1 MVPYQMNPMLS
12 TGSFRVKAGY
22 LTAFLLLLMSY
33 FLIFLTLQQFLKQMK
48 SIEHTDLVISNLE
61 TLSAYMN
68 EAESS
73 ARGYV
78 ILNDTAYLQMFYS
91 GTKRIDSLSRNIDS
105 LTSDNMNQQ
114 KTSDTLKMLIQ
125 DKLGRMYRGV
135 LLFQQA
141 GNVITKEMRTRGEI
155 GKKLMVSIKATI
167 KKMEDQERN
176 LLELRKEKL
185 RAVSISIK
193 VITITSLIIA
203 LLLSI
208 YSFVTYSKESTAKSN
223 ADEQANSYRKQLEN
237 KITELQEANEELQ
250 ELRSLEKF
258 TATGRIARTI
268 AHEIRNPLTNISLA
282 SEQIKSAND
291 HDEETTMLLEMI
303 NRNAIR
309 INQMISDL
317 LTSTKFAQ
325 LQYAK
330 ISIGSLLD
338 ETLEVAKDRIELKHI
353 TLEKEY
359 HDCECQVLV
368 DIEKMKIAFL
378 NIIVN
383 AVEAME
389 KGSGVLIIK
398 ANGTSD
404 KCTIDFID
412 NGSGMDEETL
422 QKLFDPYFTRKG
434 NGAGLGLTHTQN
446 IILNHK
452 GYIHADS
459 KPGQGSVFTI
469 TLNTA

>member
-1 MVPYQMNPMLS
+1 MLT
-12 TGSFRVKAGY
+12 TGSFRVKTGY

-61 TLSAYMN
+61 TLSAYIN

-78 ILNDTAYLQMFYS
+78 ILNDTTYLQSFYS
-91 GTKRIDSLSRNIDS
+91 GTKKIDSLSKNIDS
-105 LTSDNMNQQ
+105 LTSDNINQQ
-114 KTSDTLKMLIQ
+114 RTGDTLVTLIQ
-125 DKLGRMYRGV
+125 EKLGRMYRGV
-135 LLFQQA
+135 LLFKQA
-141 GNVITKEMRTRGEI
+141 GYVITQEMKARGEI
-155 GKKLMVSIKATI
+155 GKKLTADIKSTI
-167 KKMEDQERN
+167 KKMENQEKQ

-193 VITITSLIIA
+193 IITITSLIIA
-203 LLLSI
+203 LLLSL
-208 YSFVTYSKESTAKSN
+208 YSFVTYSKESTAKSK

-237 KITELQEANEELQ
+237 KVKELQEANEELQ

-268 AHEIRNPLTNISLA
+268 AHEIRNPLTNIGLA
-282 SEQIKSAND
+282 AEQIKCSAA
-291 HDEETTMLLEMI
+291 HDEETVMLLDMI
-303 NRNAIR
+303 NRNATR

-325 LQYAK
+325 LQFSK
-330 ISIGSLLD
+330 IAVNSLID
-338 ETLEVAKDRIELKHI
+338 ETLELAKDRIELKHI
-353 TLEKEY
+353 KLEKNY
-359 HDCECQVLV
+359 ANPGCQVLV
-368 DIEKMKIAFL
+368 DVDKMKIALL
-378 NIIVN
+378 NVIVN
-383 AVEAME
+383 AIEAIE
-389 KGSGVLIIK
+389 NNKGVLEIETIG
-398 ANGTSD
+398 ATD
-404 KCTIDFID
+404 KCMIDIKD
-412 NGSGMDEETL
+412 NGGGMDEETL

-452 GYIHADS
+452 GNIQVKS
-459 KPGQGSVFTI
+459 RLGEGTIFTV